1 MCKSI
6 LFLYFV
12 YFSSDITDKRN
23 WEEQNMTEYQD
34 SPSHSALPHVT
45 WGICDTESDYVYGEV
60 ENRLDL
66 LQEQLNR

>member
-1 MCKSI
+1 MG
-6 LFLYFV
+6 FV
-12 YFSSDITDKRN
+12 LFSSDIADKRN
-23 WEEQNMTEYQD
+23 WEENIRECQD
-34 SPSHSALPHVT
+34 SPSQSALPHVT